1 MEAVISLFTG
11 DLVAPPLC
19 SACEA
24 EAKRQQDLAVQAARE
39 REKQDRAGQIEDL
52 LAGAG
57 VPPRYRRCS
66 LENYQ
71 GPLPAERPVML
82 LGGPG
87 TGKTH
92 LAVAYLRQWIINFGA
107 VGAWF
112 CRVLDLLR
120 RLRQGFDGGE
130 DLISRYGRELLF
142 LVLDDLGAEMATDFA
157 VQAVYDLVDLRYA
170 HNLPLIITSNLDIRE
185 IGDMYGT
192 HFLSR
197 LQEMGEVVELSGP
210 DRRLEAIEAR
220 YRRREEGS
228 VH

>member
-19 SACEA
+19 PACEI
-24 EAKRQQDLAVQAARE
+24 EAKRQQDLAIQAARQ
-39 REKQDRAGQIEDL
+39 REKQDRAKRIEDL

-112 CRVLDLLR
+112 CRVLDLMR
-120 RLRQGFDGGE
+120 RLRQGSDSE

-142 LVLDDLGAEMATDFA
+142 LVLDDLGAELATDFA
-157 VQAVYDLVDLRYA
+157 VQAIYDLVDLRYA
-170 HNLPLIITSNLDIRE
+170 YNLPLIITSNLDIRE
-185 IGDMYGT
+185 IGGIYGT

-197 LQEMGEVVELSGP
+197 LQEMGEVVELGGS

-220 YRRREEGS
+220 RRRREEGP